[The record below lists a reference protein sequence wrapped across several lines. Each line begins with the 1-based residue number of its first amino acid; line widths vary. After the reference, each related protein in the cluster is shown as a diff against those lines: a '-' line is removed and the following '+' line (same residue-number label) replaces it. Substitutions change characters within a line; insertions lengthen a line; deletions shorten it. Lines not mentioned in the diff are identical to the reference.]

1 MRNRAVVT
9 WIVCIAGSLGATS
22 AASAAETIYGLT
34 ASNKLVTFAS
44 DRPGLTSTPLAISG
58 LQAGEDVVG
67 VDFRPATNQLYAVG
81 STSRLYLVDTV
92 TGVATQVGAQF
103 ATLLSGTSFG
113 IDFNPAADRLRIV
126 SNNGQNL
133 RVNPNT
139 GAIAA
144 VDPALN
150 PGTPAVEGAAYTNSF
165 PGTTLTTLYDID
177 PTAGTLSIQNP
188 PNNGTLVTVGT
199 TLFAGQPAVA
209 LNAGGDFDIV
219 SRPGET
225 DLALALLNTT
235 IGGAQRARLHTVDL
249 VAGTAALIGNLP
261 AAGADLVEDITIAPD
276 VATFVALTS
285 AAPQQLVQLRAD
297 RPGVVAGAATISGLQ
312 AGEKLVGIDTR
323 PATGELYGVGST
335 SRVYTL
341 DAATGAATQIGSG
354 TFTPALSGA
363 NFGVDFNP
371 VPDRIRMISD
381 ADFNGRFTPTAPI
394 TNGGLTA
401 AGDST
406 LTYAAGDPNAAA
418 NPNATAAAYT
428 NSFAGSAMTTL
439 LDIDTTLNI
448 LATQNPPNDGLLN
461 TVGALTVD
469 PTDVNGYEIL
479 PKFNHGYA
487 ALQLAGETS
496 SKLYAVNAQGS
507 MPGAAVLVGS
517 IGLPAGTLV
526 GGLTVQN
533 TDRIA
538 FSVSGVRVSE
548 SGAGAVLTVQRSSTG
563 GDVPAA
569 TVAFATADGSA
580 SAGADYTATSGTLS
594 FGPGETVKSITIAL
608 TGDAADE
615 PDEAFSV
622 TLSAPTGG
630 AALGAP
636 RAATVTIDDD
646 DAAVVTPPPPPQPQ
660 PPPAVVRV
668 APTSVSLTVK
678 PARDR
683 TRPYVFTASG
693 QVKLPAGMSAAAC
706 AAGKVTL
713 RLKRTTATLV
723 TRTVTLDA
731 NCKYS
736 QKLTY
741 RVGGRGVLR
750 SPRTL
755 RVTARFA
762 GTAQLLPRSAATKT
776 VKAG

>member
-1 MRNRAVVT
+1 MRHRAVVT
-9 WIVCIAGSLGATS
+9 WIVCIAGSLAAAGS
-22 AASAAETIYGLT
+22 AHAAETIYGLT

-81 STSRLYLVDTV
+81 SSSRLYLVDTV

-103 ATLLSGTSFG
+103 ATPLSGTSFG
-113 IDFNPAADRLRIV
+113 VDFNPAADRLRIV
-126 SNNGQNL
+126 SSTGQNL
-133 RVNPNT
+133 RVNPST
-139 GAIAA
+139 AA
-144 VDPALN
+144 VTPDTALN
-150 PGTPAVEGAAYTNSF
+150 PGTPAVEGAAYTNAF

-177 PTAGTLSIQNP
+177 PAAGTLSIQNP
-188 PNNGTLVTVGT
+188 PNNGTLATVGT
-199 TLFAGQPAVA
+199 TLFAGQPTVTV
-209 LNAGGDFDIV
+209 NAGGDFDIV
-219 SRPGET
+219 SRPGDA
-225 DLALALLNTT
+225 DLALAVLNTT
-235 IGGAQRARLHTVDL
+235 IGGVQRARLHTIDL
-249 VAGTAALIGNLP
+249 LAGTATLVGNLP
-261 AAGADLVEDITIAPD
+261 AAGADLVEDIAIAPD
-276 VATFVALTS
+276 IATFVALTNS
-285 AAPQQLVQLRAD
+285 IPQQLVQVRAD
-297 RPGVVAGAATISGLQ
+297 RPGVPAGTATISGLQ

-335 SRVYTL
+335 SRVYAL
-341 DAATGAATQIGSG
+341 DPATGAATQIGSG

-363 NFGVDFNP
+363 SFGIDVNP

-401 AGDST
+401 AGDSA

-428 NSFAGSAMTTL
+428 NSFAGAAVTTL
-439 LDIDTTLNI
+439 FDIDTTLNI

-469 PTDVNGYEIL
+469 PTDVNGYEIV

-487 ALQLAGETS
+487 ALQLTGETS

-507 MPGAAVLVGS
+507 TPGAAVLVGS
-517 IGLPAGTLV
+517 IGLPSGTLV
-526 GGLTVQN
+526 GGLTVHN
-533 TDRIA
+533 SDRIA
-538 FSVSGVRVSE
+538 FSVAGVRVSE
-548 SGAGAVLTVQRSSTG
+548 GGAGTVLTVQRSSTG
-563 GDVPAA
+563 SDVPAA
-569 TVAFATADGSA
+569 TVAFATADGTA
-580 SAGADYTATSGTLS
+580 SAGADYTATNGTLS
-594 FGPGETVKSITIAL
+594 FGPGETVKSIGIAL
-608 TGDAADE
+608 TGDATNE

-646 DAAVVTPPPPPQPQ
+646 DAAVVTPPPPP

-683 TRPYVFTASG
+683 TRPYVFEASG
-693 QVKLPAGMSAAAC
+693 QVKLPAGTSAAAC

-713 RLKRTTATLV
+713 RLKRATGTV
-723 TRTVTLDA
+723 VARTVTLDP
-731 NCKYS
+731 NCRYS
-736 QKLTY
+736 QKLTH